1 MQILLSTS
9 FRASFLRNLICIILW
24 WIIFFPGFYSGDS
37 FEAVEMAKSGILT
50 NSGTASWA
58 LYVRVFSFFGNAFP
72 VLTLF
77 SGAMLI
83 YGTTQLAYVLFEK
96 RVAALSSFLMCTT
109 ALVSGMGITLWHDI
123 PFTSG
128 LLLVSS
134 FFVELLK
141 NQWVIHKNKIF
152 YLLIPGSVLISFR
165 PNGVPTLI
173 VFAILML
180 FSNATRKGLK
190 YLVASILLSTTITL
204 GLSNALLGM
213 SPINAY
219 FGQEWMRSDISCF
232 ASTSEGNLFIQRKFP
247 EIRNSTDWA
256 SSEACTFLN
265 KANLSLEYKMSSV
278 EFVPSIWAKLL
289 LSEPGFILK
298 THLLRHAYL
307 IPFPFSG
314 IPTEPFLH
322 STIEFTDRGIS
333 WAFPTLAEKARV
345 IVRAWNA
352 SRGITGWAGIW
363 LISMVLFLKYG
374 KQTKLLPII
383 QMSVSLM
390 GIVFVVAPVRDGRY
404 ILFVLVASQ
413 LALLGNIVNWIQ
425 SRSKRRP
432 AD

>member
-1 MQILLSTS
+1 MQILLNAS
-9 FRASFLRNLICIILW
+9 FKASFLRNLICIILW

-37 FEAVEMAKSGILT
+37 FEAVEMAKSGVLT

-72 VLTLF
+72 LLTLF
-77 SGAMLI
+77 SGAMLV

-128 LLLVSS
+128 LLLVAS
-134 FFVELLK
+134 FFVEVIK
-141 NQWVIHKNKIF
+141 NQSVIQKKRLIS
-152 YLLIPGSVLISFR
+152 LLIPGSVLITFR

-180 FSNATRKGLK
+180 FSSSTRKVLK
-190 YLVASILLSTTITL
+190 YLVTSILLSATITL
-204 GLSNALLGM
+204 SLSNALLGM

-232 ASTSEGNLFIQRKFP
+232 ASTAEGKLFIQEKFP
-247 EIRNSTDWA
+247 EILNSTDWA

-265 KANLSLEYKMSSV
+265 KANLSLEYKMSTV
-278 EFVPSIWAKLL
+278 DFVPSIWAKLL
-289 LSEPGFILK
+289 LSKPGFILK
-298 THLLRHAYL
+298 THLYRHAYL

-363 LISMVLFLKYG
+363 LISMMLFLKYG

-383 QMSVSLM
+383 QVSVSLM

-404 ILFVLVASQ
+404 ILFVLLAGQ
-413 LALLGNIVNWIQ
+413 LTLLGNVIKWAQTGSN
-425 SRSKRRP
+425 RRP
-432 AD
+432 TD